1 MIAPTVSDIFKKTAK
16 SLFYVDIRHCSN
28 SFRQKGYVVTVLDA
42 YCKIGRYIALLLK
55 QNPFIG
61 ELRLYDKNNNICA
74 VAEDLSHIDTRTKI
88 KSFGGKAVLK
98 HAITDADIVV
108 AVGGCKES
116 HKETAKQLFEK
127 NVDDV
132 RMAALN
138 MIEFNP
144 KGVFCVSKPPIE
156 GLVPVITEEYKKAG
170 LYDSRKIIGIT
181 NVTSMRANSQVAAA
195 TGRGASEIVCPVVGG
210 SSTNCVV
217 AVLSQ
222 VRPKEL
228 DLKCPGSVQQLIG
241 NSEDDVLKLYA
252 DCGTV
257 CLSPALAVSRFI
269 NTLLK
274 AFKGETNC
282 VECAFVRQTG
292 HIGQFLP
299 YMTSIVRLGRHGI
312 MSSHMPKISGDEAAL
327 LKKAAIIIRE
337 HIRMGE
343 SFVTGEVVP
352 PTEDTPAPAVSETT
366 AEKSLRTVQKHV

>member
-156 GLVPVITEEYKKAG
+156 GLVPVITE
-170 LYDSRKIIGIT
+170 
-181 NVTSMRANSQVAAA
+181 
-195 TGRGASEIVCPVVGG
+195 
-210 SSTNCVV
+210 
-217 AVLSQ
+217 
-222 VRPKEL
+222 
-228 DLKCPGSVQQLIG
+228 KCPGSVQQLIG

>member
-116 HKETAKQLFEK
+116 HKETAKQVGKLK
-127 NVDDV
+127 RYQNQ
-132 RMAALN
+132 N
-138 MIEFNP
+138 PSIIEI
-144 KGVFCVSKPPIE
+144 KSKQKIVFAFSKSDFQLIQNG
-156 GLVPVITEEYKKAG
+156 GLVLTASDASSQLILVMFDGVQVRAASGPPQSGDIEYKKAG

-299 YMTSIVRLGRHGI
+299 YMTSIVRLG
-312 MSSHMPKISGDEAAL
+312 
-327 LKKAAIIIRE
+327 
-337 HIRMGE
+337 
-343 SFVTGEVVP
+343 
-352 PTEDTPAPAVSETT
+352 TT
-366 AEKSLRTVQKHV
+366 I